1 MSTEQMDERTRQLWG
16 SAYLAAERL
25 IEAERE
31 TERLRAVGNMPAV
44 LHALSNERQARG
56 ILTDLVEHAGMA
68 DGAAWIVGGLDGRLI
83 VALHGGTA
91 TVVIPG
97 GDVDVCPQG
106 PERLWDGRE
115 RRSAN
120 PSRLPLYNRYC
131 VPGEVENVS

>member
-1 MSTEQMDERTRQLWG
+1 MDERTRQLWG

-31 TERLRAVGNMPAV
+31 TERLRAGGDIPAV

-68 DGAAWIVGGLDGRLI
+68 DGVAWIVGGLDGRLI

-97 GDVDVCPQG
+97 GDVDVCPQRS
-106 PERLWDGRE
+106 ERLWDGRE
-115 RRSAN
+115 RRRDD
-120 PSRLPLYNRYC
+120 PSRLPLYNRFMEP
-131 VPGEVENVS
+131 VEVTHGS

>member
-1 MSTEQMDERTRQLWG
+1 VSTEQMDERTRQLWG

-31 TERLRAVGNMPAV
+31 MERLRAGGDMPAV

-68 DGAAWIVGGLDGRLI
+68 DGVAWIVGGLDGRLI

-97 GDVDVCPQG
+97 GDVDVCPRR

-120 PSRLPLYNRYC
+120 PARLPLYNRYC
-131 VPGEVENVS
+131 VPEEVENVG

>member
-1 MSTEQMDERTRQLWG
+1 LRQSGRRSVCAL
-16 SAYLAAERL
+16 
-25 IEAERE
+25 
-31 TERLRAVGNMPAV
+31 PAV

-106 PERLWDGRE
+106 PERLWDGRTRHAQPTE
-115 RRSAN
+115 TM
-120 PSRLPLYNRYC
+120 
-131 VPGEVENVS
+131 EVENVS